1 MEVRGLNNS
10 LTFSPGVLMCSGL
23 VLSSDFKK
31 KSCEHSWYLADEL
44 HLHFTVFLQYYYS
57 ALTI

>member
-10 LTFSPGVLMCSGL
+10 LTFSPGVLVCSGL

-31 KSCEHSWYLADEL
+31 NPVNTPGTWLVNCTYI
-44 HLHFTVFLQYYYS
+44 LQYFCNII
-57 ALTI
+57 TVH

>member
-23 VLSSDFKK
+23 VLSSDLKK
-31 KSCEHSWYLADEL
+31 NPVNTPGTWLMNCTYI
-44 HLHFTVFLQYYYS
+44 LQYFYS
-57 ALTI
+57 IITVH